1 MSDVLGPDDL
11 GQCLNLNPVM
21 PGVLK
26 PGGLGQLTL
35 IPSYTK
41 CLKLD
46 PIMPSVLRPDD
57 LDKLALILSFCK
69 YVSLNF
75 NISLEIPIRVYCIYC
90 YIVTTEDTYSIYVLT
105 HVLNPF
111 G

>member
-1 MSDVLGPDDL
+1 
-11 GQCLNLNPVM
+11 M
-21 PGVLK
+21 PGVLG
-26 PGGLGQLTL
+26 PSDLRWLTL

-46 PIMPSVLRPDD
+46 PIMSSVLGPDD

-69 YVSLNF
+69 YISLNF
-75 NISLEIPIRVYCIYC
+75 NISLEIPIRVYCIYF
-90 YIVTTEDTYSIYVLT
+90 YTVIAKDTYSIYVLT

>member
-1 MSDVLGPDDL
+1 
-11 GQCLNLNPVM
+11 M
-21 PGVLK
+21 PGVLG
-26 PGGLGQLTL
+26 PSDLHWLTL

-46 PIMPSVLRPDD
+46 PIMPSVLGPDD

-69 YVSLNF
+69 YISLNF

-90 YIVTTEDTYSIYVLT
+90 YTVTAKDTYSIYVLT